1 MQFEDLHT
9 AESDFFMKIDV
20 AAELSARNV
29 VNEYL
34 TPSGFKPVR
43 LDDSR
48 AYFIP
53 QQRAEGSSPS
63 ITVRYG
69 SIVELVVTY
78 PTENDLRKALFQLH
92 EMEYG
97 TRPCGFFEYRAATE
111 NYERVLKRRRA
122 DIPPNLTQSPT
133 NCRSLNRSSTSSAS
147 AIVGSVRAT
156 HPTSIAS
163 TSVRCWLPSSTT
175 LAVMRSRSF
184 YTFHRPCSR
193 TISKSLWLV
202 CESSSPFIH
211 QPTN

>member
-122 DIPPNLTQSPT
+122 DIPPNLTQSP
-133 NCRSLNRSSTSSAS
+133 NQLPIPESLLHKLGKRHRW
-147 AIVGSVRAT
+147 VGSGHSSNLDRIYIREMLAAVIDDIGCYAIEIIL
-156 HPTSIAS
+156 HFPS
-163 TSVRCWLPSSTT
+163 TLLKNNIQIT
-175 LAVMRSRSF
+175 LAGM
-184 YTFHRPCSR
+184 
-193 TISKSLWLV
+193 
-202 CESSSPFIH
+202 
-211 QPTN
+211 